1 MLPALDEETHKKAK
15 SVIDAHGPATHDNLR
30 RVHLAPP
37 LARRNSL
44 VKLWGANQLEQ
55 VATDELVQGRQA
67 MALVA
72 AKVHLAPLSPIDT
85 PEVPS
90 TTTTLNE
97 TATLAE
103 LQADTRAAA
112 LLRAD
117 RVRWNARSAD
127 DGGEVRRLREREM
140 ALEEQLAAAVVETTW
155 LREELRREKERQKT
169 ENWEVALRMLK
180 EQEEQSGG
188 ATTTAVT
195 L

>member
-1 MLPALDEETHKKAK
+1 M
-15 SVIDAHGPATHDNLR
+15 
-30 RVHLAPP
+30 
-37 LARRNSL
+37 
-44 VKLWGANQLEQ
+44 KLWGANQLEQ